1 MPDWLPRFYT
11 AAALIDARPLTAEE
25 MPEHVF
31 EALVEGRIGE
41 IDLEEIDDTVPIEE
55 PEISFAETRPGLA
68 QRPLRAL
75 ALARL
80 CRALPL
86 AEDLARW
93 LAPGTITVIACRPAG
108 LAGDLAIVLAQLIE
122 AEHPTRKL
130 NLVCSSGRAHAPET
144 KPLDAVAGF
153 WKDALA
159 EGRGAHLLILGDAA
173 QLPRRMARLLPP
185 VLQLGPP
192 DREVVAAA
200 LSLGDPGPLTGDCAL
215 PPDAALARLGAD
227 AWRLALRLPD
237 LAGRAAELRRLTEVA
252 AAGTKEAGPVLE
264 DLCLDG
270 PVAAAARRLVA
281 DIAAWRAGR
290 IAWSQMTRSLLIHGE
305 PGTGKTWLARAVAG
319 SAGLPL
325 VTASLAEWQ
334 AAGHLGDMLREM
346 RAAFARARSAAPCVL
361 ILDELD
367 AAGSRASGDRHAVS
381 YRAQVIA
388 GLLQELDG
396 VLGLEGVLVLATTND
411 ARAIDPA
418 LLRPGRIDRVLA
430 LPRPSPAAVR
440 AILARL
446 VAALPVTLPGAS
458 IGGADLDRLS
468 RRATGRSPAEL
479 DAALREAQ
487 SRAREAGRPVAAAD
501 IAAALGFGREDPAVL
516 RRVAVHEAGHAV
528 MLHHTGRGRITGAR
542 IGMGGGHVA
551 VEDLPL
557 LDTRAGLEDQ
567 LACCL
572 AGRAAEELI
581 LGAPTTGAG
590 GGAASDLGRATQL
603 AAEIERG
610 YGLGAGLL
618 WQADP
623 GAALATDP
631 ALAARV
637 EAHLQRALRRA
648 RATLIAERPR
658 LEALTARLLAERVI
672 EGDPFAA
679 PRTAPADPRWGA
691 GAGADAAAVTAPAA
705 GSPTHPASTEA
716 RHGGA

>member
-11 AAALIDARPLTAEE
+11 AAARIDARPLTAEE

-31 EALVEGRIGE
+31 EALIEGRIGE
-41 IDLEEIDDTVPIEE
+41 IDLEEIDETVPIEE

-80 CRALPL
+80 CRALPT

-93 LAPGTITVIACRPAG
+93 LAPGAITVIACRPAG

-130 NLVCSSGRAHAPET
+130 NLVCSSGRATAPET

-159 EGRGAHLLILGDAA
+159 EGGGAHLLILGDAA

-185 VLQLGPP
+185 VLQFGPP

-200 LSLGDPGPLTGDCAL
+200 LSLGDPGPLVGDCAL
-215 PPDAALARLGAD
+215 PPDAALARLDAD

-237 LAGRAAELRRLTEVA
+237 LAGRAAELRRLTDVA
-252 AAGTKEAGPVLE
+252 VGARDAGPVLE

-281 DIAAWRAGR
+281 DIAAWREGR

-346 RAAFARARSAAPCVL
+346 RAAFARARSNAPCVL

-446 VAALPVTLPGAS
+446 VAALPGAARGA
-458 IGGADLDRLS
+458 ITGADLDRLS
-468 RRATGRSPAEL
+468 RRAAGRSPAEL

-487 SRAREAGRPVAAAD
+487 SRAREAGRAVAAGD
-501 IAAALGFGREDPAVL
+501 IAAALGLGREDPAVL
-516 RRVAVHEAGHAV
+516 SRVAVHEAGHAV
-528 MLHHTGRGRITGAR
+528 MLHCTGRGRITGAR

-557 LDTRAGLEDQ
+557 LETRAGLEDQ

-631 ALAARV
+631 TLAMRV
-637 EAHLQRALRRA
+637 EAHLQRALRHA

-679 PRTAPADPRWGA
+679 PRTAPAAARWGA
-691 GAGADAAAVTAPAA
+691 EAGADVAAVTAPAA
-705 GSPTHPASTEA
+705 GGPTGPAGTEA
-716 RHGGA
+716 RHDGA

>member
-41 IDLEEIDDTVPIEE
+41 IDLEEIDDAVPIEE

-122 AEHPTRKL
+122 AEHPGRKL
-130 NLVCSSGRAHAPET
+130 NLVCSSGRATAPET

-159 EGRGAHLLILGDAA
+159 EGGGAHLLILGDAA

-185 VLQLGPP
+185 VLQLGAP

-237 LAGRAAELRRLTEVA
+237 LAGRAAELRRLSDV
-252 AAGTKEAGPVLE
+252 AAGTRDAGPVLE

-270 PVAAAARRLVA
+270 PVAAPARRLVA
-281 DIAAWRAGR
+281 DISAWRAGR

-411 ARAIDPA
+411 VAAIDPA

-430 LPRPSPAAVR
+430 LPRPSPVAVR

-446 VAALPVTLPGAS
+446 VAAVRGA
-458 IGGADLDRLS
+458 ITGADLDWLS
-468 RRATGRSPAEL
+468 RRAAGRSPAEL

-487 SRAREAGRPVAAAD
+487 SRAREAGRPVAAGD
-501 IAAALGFGREDPAVL
+501 IAAALGLGREDPAVL

-542 IGMGGGHVA
+542 ISMTGGHVA
-551 VEDLPL
+551 VDDLPL

-572 AGRAAEELI
+572 AGRAAEEL
-581 LGAPTTGAG
+581 LLSAPTTGAG

-623 GAALATDP
+623 GAALATDST
-631 ALAARV
+631 LAMRV

-648 RATLIAERPR
+648 RATLAAERPR

-679 PRTAPADPRWGA
+679 PRA
-691 GAGADAAAVTAPAA
+691 APAA
-705 GSPTHPASTEA
+705 ARCGAEASAGAATDPAGTEA
-716 RHGGA
+716 RHDGA

>member
-41 IDLEEIDDTVPIEE
+41 IDLEEIDETVPVEE

-68 QRPLRAL
+68 QLPLRAL

-80 CRALPL
+80 CRALPT
-86 AEDLARW
+86 AEDLAGW

-130 NLVCSSGRAHAPET
+130 NLVCSSGRANAPET
-144 KPLDAVAGF
+144 KPLDAVGGF
-153 WKDALA
+153 WKAALA
-159 EGRGAHLLILGDAA
+159 EGGGAHLLILGDAA
-173 QLPRRMARLLPP
+173 QLPRRMARLLSP

-200 LSLGDPGPLTGDCAL
+200 LSLGDPGPLVGDCAL
-215 PPDAALARLGAD
+215 PPDAALARLSAD

-237 LAGRAAELRRLTEVA
+237 LSGRAAELRRLSAVA
-252 AAGTKEAGPVLE
+252 AAGASEGGPTLE

-270 PVAAAARRLVA
+270 PVAAAARRLVS
-281 DIAAWRAGR
+281 DIAAWRQGR

-396 VLGLEGVLVLATTND
+396 VLGLDGVLVLATTND

-440 AILARL
+440 AILSRL
-446 VAALPVTLPGAS
+446 VAALPATVRGA
-458 IGGADLDRLS
+458 IGSADLDRLS
-468 RRATGRSPAEL
+468 RRAAGRSPAEL

-487 SRAREAGRPVAAAD
+487 SRAREAGRAVAASD
-501 IAAALGFGREDPAVL
+501 VAAALGLGREDPALL

-528 MLHHTGRGRITGAR
+528 MLHHTRRGRITGAR
-542 IGMGGGHVA
+542 IGMSGGHVT
-551 VEDLPL
+551 VEDLPH

-567 LACCL
+567 MACCL

-618 WQADP
+618 WQAEP

-631 ALAARV
+631 ALAMRV

-648 RATLIAERPR
+648 RATLAAERPR

-679 PRTAPADPRWGA
+679 PRTAPAAPRWGA
-691 GAGADAAAVTAPAA
+691 EAGADVATVGAPATSVGPTDPA
-705 GSPTHPASTEA
+705 GTEA
-716 RHGGA
+716 RHDGA

>member
-1 MPDWLPRFYT
+1 
-11 AAALIDARPLTAEE
+11 
-25 MPEHVF
+25 
-31 EALVEGRIGE
+31 G
-41 IDLEEIDDTVPIEE
+41 
-55 PEISFAETRPGLA
+55 
-68 QRPLRAL
+68 
-75 ALARL
+75 
-80 CRALPL
+80 
-86 AEDLARW
+86 
-93 LAPGTITVIACRPAG
+93 
-108 LAGDLAIVLAQLIE
+108 
-122 AEHPTRKL
+122 
-130 NLVCSSGRAHAPET
+130 
-144 KPLDAVAGF
+144 
-153 WKDALA
+153 
-159 EGRGAHLLILGDAA
+159 GAHLLILGDAA

-200 LSLGDPGPLTGDCAL
+200 LSLGDPGPLVGDCAL
-215 PPDAALARLGAD
+215 PQDAALARLGAD

-252 AAGTKEAGPVLE
+252 AGTRDAGPVLE

-290 IAWSQMTRSLLIHGE
+290 IAWSQMTRSLLIYGE

-346 RAAFARARSAAPCVL
+346 RAAFARARSNAPCVL

-396 VLGLEGVLVLATTND
+396 VLGLKGVLVLATTND

-446 VAALPVTLPGAS
+446 VAALPGAVRGA
-458 IGGADLDRLS
+458 ITGADLDRLS
-468 RRATGRSPAEL
+468 RRAAGRSPAEL

-487 SRAREAGRPVAAAD
+487 SRAREAGRAVTAGD
-501 IAAALGFGREDPAVL
+501 IAAALGLGREDPAVL

-528 MLHHTGRGRITGAR
+528 MLHQTRRGRITGAR
-542 IGMGGGHVA
+542 IGMTGGHVA

-623 GAALATDP
+623 GAVLATDP

-637 EAHLQRALRRA
+637 EAHLQRALRHA

-679 PRTAPADPRWGA
+679 
-691 GAGADAAAVTAPAA
+691 
-705 GSPTHPASTEA
+705 
-716 RHGGA
+716 